1 MLYLAQTAH
10 WQFWALITGFLA
22 WILTMT
28 TAGIDD
34 WRIWQ
39 VDNVSVIDSGVAW
52 VGIWRAC
59 FHSHVLPKMENCW
72 SISIS
77 NSFVPVEIIVAQ
89 VMMMLAVIC
98 GLAGN
103 MTAAVAVRMVYF
115 SVENR
120 RHIRLAFAA
129 GGILYL
135 LTATLCLVP
144 LVWNMTSVLNNRTID
159 FPPEFHLPAAPVSQ
173 EIGSAIGVGL
183 FSSILMLIS
192 SLFFL
197 CYRYTWRSVSS
208 EDSRDPLHGPWTVTT
223 LPQNS
228 DLSNGDTLGID
239 NPGFTNE

>member
-1 MLYLAQTAH
+1 MVIKGGGKYVYKLSCLIMCL
-10 WQFWALITGFLA
+10 FWALITGFLA

-159 FPPEFHLPAAPVSQ
+159 FPPEFHLPAAPVTGHVTLTINHLSKL
-173 EIGSAIGVGL
+173 SAAC
-183 FSSILMLIS
+183 SS
-192 SLFFL
+192 SLL
-197 CYRYTWRSVSS
+197 INPSVQVC
-208 EDSRDPLHGPWTVTT
+208 LFAVGC
-223 LPQNS
+223 
-228 DLSNGDTLGID
+228 I
-239 NPGFTNE
+239 